1 MTEPP
6 GSTGDPQA
14 TGDSPAQHPDAPPPG
29 GYIPPRQQPAESPR
43 DDDPP
48 SGFPQD
54 SVPQASALPD
64 SAPPAGYPQ
73 GGATQ
78 GGYPEGGFAP
88 GGPGQGGYPQ
98 GGFAPGGPGQGGYA
112 QDGYPPG
119 GFPQGGYPPGGF
131 PQGGYPPPAY
141 SPPPGPPP
149 MGYASAD
156 DKTWA
161 LVAHFG
167 GAAGM
172 FLTLFF
178 GWLAPLIILVSR
190 GNQSP
195 TVRAHA
201 VAALNFQL
209 TWTIVAAVGA
219 ITVCFLIGW
228 FILVVAWLVGT
239 VIGIIAGL
247 RANDG
252 QLYNYPLAFPLV
264 K

>member
-6 GSTGDPQA
+6 GPTGDPQA
-14 TGDSPAQHPDAPPPG
+14 TGDSPAQNPDAPPA
-29 GYIPPRQQPAESPR
+29 GYIPPQQQPPDHPR
-43 DDDPP
+43 DEYPQG
-48 SGFPQD
+48 GFPQD
-54 SVPQASALPD
+54 SAPQD
-64 SAPPAGYPQ
+64 SAP
-73 GGATQ
+73 
-78 GGYPEGGFAP
+78 P
-88 GGPGQGGYPQ
+88 GGPGQ
-98 GGFAPGGPGQGGYA
+98 
-112 QDGYPPG
+112 G

-131 PQGGYPPPAY
+131 PQGGYPPGGYPPPAY

-149 MGYASAD
+149 LGYASAD

-167 GAAGM
+167 GAAGV

-228 FILVVAWLVGT
+228 FILVIAWLVGT

-252 QLYNYPLAFPLV
+252 QLYHYPLAFPLV